1 MSVPYSWRC
10 NMSSEYYE
18 CIKTGATIR
27 VANRYAYGDLF
38 RLGGGYFMHVAQWVE
53 DWHRESWRLGQNPI
67 NAQFETWYQW
77 FHEYEGD
84 SKPGAPSIVILNEP
98 DWFDFDGRKSD

>member
-1 MSVPYSWRC
+1 MA
-10 NMSSEYYE
+10 SEYYE

-53 DWHRESWRLGQNPI
+53 DWHRESI
-67 NAQFETWYQW
+67 NGFMSTRATLSQE
-77 FHEYEGD
+77 HLA
-84 SKPGAPSIVILNEP
+84 S
-98 DWFDFDGRKSD
+98 